1 MDVVVL
7 YVEDFDVFQLLNY
20 YSLGGDMIGNFI
32 VSLIFIIW
40 RFVLEFVVIL
50 IFKDRERFLDDNLN

>member
-1 MDVVVL
+1 
-7 YVEDFDVFQLLNY
+7 
-20 YSLGGDMIGNFI
+20 MIGNFI

>member
-1 MDVVVL
+1 
-7 YVEDFDVFQLLNY
+7 
-20 YSLGGDMIGNFI
+20 MIGNFI

-50 IFKDRERFLDDNLN
+50 IFKDRERFLDDSLN

>member
-1 MDVVVL
+1 
-7 YVEDFDVFQLLNY
+7 
-20 YSLGGDMIGNFI
+20 MIGNFI

-50 IFKDRERFLDDNLN
+50 IFKDGERFLDDNLN

>member
-1 MDVVVL
+1 
-7 YVEDFDVFQLLNY
+7 
-20 YSLGGDMIGNFI
+20 MIGNFI

-50 IFKDRERFLDDNLN
+50 IFKDREGFVEDNLN